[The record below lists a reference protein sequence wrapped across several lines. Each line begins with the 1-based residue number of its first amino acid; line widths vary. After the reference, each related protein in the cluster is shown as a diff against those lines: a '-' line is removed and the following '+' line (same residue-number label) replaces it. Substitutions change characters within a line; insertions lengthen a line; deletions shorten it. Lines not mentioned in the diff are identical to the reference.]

1 MLSVKS
7 YFFPRVFVSSLISLT
22 AALVPNQ
29 MPAFSQERVL
39 LDNLTTDTASNI
51 GTFYSSRT
59 DRRFNETAKSLVFTT
74 GTQGF
79 QLTQLGV
86 ALERTSPIFNPG
98 DTLDAEDIIKNG
110 TNARGDNSLP
120 WKFSVG
126 LWSHD
131 STTIPPSGSPTT
143 SLLASQSVEIFLD
156 LRPPSTNIYTIP
168 ISAPGFILN
177 PNRSYG
183 IGLFGMQQPGDNPLV
198 TRGFTW
204 RPPALSCLNSQPPV
218 CGPDAAP
225 LGYEGIAFNGAW
237 RFQPS
242 DFPSLPL
249 GNDWRSSSVWNSIR
263 LMGVPLEAPG
273 SSPVNPLLPAPPP
286 SANSPWI
293 FPPVTISDPNDVIW
307 FDPEVAI
314 GYIFNISDLSGPLFD
329 QFTAP
334 DLLFNDTYQLLGT
347 SSSSCSVDPSDYNS
361 PIATVTQGIAYDF
374 TTPLPCFAIKGIDP
388 ANALDPLNAQAFVS
402 GISFDKTGSVSV
414 TQTPIPTP
422 GPVSLLGVAALF
434 HRARV
439 LRGRVRS
446 AKRTT
451 NQVPSQ

>member
-1 MLSVKS
+1 MISVRS
-7 YFFPRVFVSSLISLT
+7 YFFPRVFVPSLIYLT
-22 AALVPNQ
+22 AALIPGQ

-39 LDNLTTDTASNI
+39 LDNLTTNTAVNLAT
-51 GTFYSSRT
+51 TFSSLT
-59 DRRFNETAKSLVFTT
+59 DGRFNETAKSLVFST
-74 GTQGF
+74 GAQGF

-86 ALERTSPIFNPG
+86 TLQRTSG
-98 DTLDAEDIIKNG
+98 GSSLDTLDFDDYLTNG
-110 TNARGDNSLP
+110 ANAQGNNSLP

-131 STTIPPSGSPTT
+131 SITIPPSSPPST

-156 LRPPSTNIYTIP
+156 LGLGSENMYTIP

-177 PNRSYG
+177 PNSSYG

-198 TRGFTW
+198 TRGFFW
-204 RPPALSCLNSQPPV
+204 RPPAL
-218 CGPDAAP
+218 GTAP
-225 LGYEGIAFNGAW
+225 IGYEGIAFNGAW
-237 RFQPS
+237 LFQPR

-249 GNDWRSSSVWNSIR
+249 GNQWRSSSVWNTIR
-263 LMGVPLEAPG
+263 LTGVPLEAPG
-273 SSPVNPLLPAPPP
+273 SSPGNPLLPAPPP

-361 PIATVTQGIAYDF
+361 PIATITQGIAYDF
-374 TTPLPCFAIKGIDP
+374 TTPIPCFAVKGIDP
-388 ANALDPLNAQAFVS
+388 ANALDPLNTQAFVS
-402 GISFDKTGSVSV
+402 GISFNKTGSVSV

-422 GPVSLLGVAALF
+422 GPLSLLGVAAMF

-439 LRGRVRS
+439 LRSRVRS

-451 NQVPSQ
+451 NQVPS